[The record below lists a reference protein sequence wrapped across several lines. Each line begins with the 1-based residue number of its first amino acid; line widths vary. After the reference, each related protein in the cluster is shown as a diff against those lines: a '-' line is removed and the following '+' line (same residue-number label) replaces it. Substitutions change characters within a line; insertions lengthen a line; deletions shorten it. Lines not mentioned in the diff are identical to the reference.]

1 MQLFASIGTPD
12 NQLTYD
18 NTEFGYFSESL
29 DWYAAQLKC
38 LDWGGNLAT
47 IKSKEEDSLLYYT
60 TDIQTHYAC
69 YIGLNDILN
78 EADNNE
84 SAFTW
89 VDGSSSAYRNFQ
101 PGLPRSD
108 SSSDD
113 RDCVI
118 FRFMKTGNVLSEGW
132 LEPVCSN
139 SFNCHF
145 CTKPG
150 KKSLYIYINIISKQS
165 KHYTSLSSYFW

>member
-1 MQLFASIGTPD
+1 MHLFASVGTPD

-29 DWYAAQLKC
+29 DWYAAQLQC

-60 TDIQTHYAC
+60 TDITTHYGC

-78 EADNNE
+78 EADSNAD
-84 SAFTW
+84 AFTW
-89 VDGSSSAYRNFQ
+89 IDGSSSAYRNFQ
-101 PGLPRSD
+101 PGLPRSG
-108 SSSDD
+108 SGSDD
-113 RDCVI
+113 RDCVN
-118 FRFMKTGNVLSEGW
+118 FRYKIGNGLSEGW
-132 LEPVCSN
+132 IEPVCTN
-139 SFNCHF
+139 PFNCHF

-150 KKSLYIYINIISKQS
+150 KKSVHL
-165 KHYTSLSSYFW
+165 

>member
-1 MQLFASIGTPD
+1 MYVYKYCLLQNVNILAMTPEEEFIFD
-12 NQLTYD
+12 DTR
-18 NTEFGYFSESL
+18 FGYFSDSPTTNWL
-29 DWYAAQLKC
+29 NAQLNC
-38 LDWGGNLAT
+38 NSWGGNLAT

-60 TDIQTHYAC
+60 TDIQTHYRC
-69 YIGLNDILN
+69 YIGLNDILS
-78 EADNNE
+78 EADNDE

-101 PGLPRSD
+101 QGFPRSD
-108 SSSDD
+108 LSSDD

-118 FRFMKTGNVLSEGW
+118 FRFKNTENVLSEGW
-132 LEPVCSN
+132 VEPVCSN

-150 KKSLYIYINIISKQS
+150 KKSVYY
-165 KHYTSLSSYFW
+165 

>member
-1 MQLFASIGTPD
+1 MTPEREFIF
-12 NQLTYD
+12 D
-18 NTEFGYFSESL
+18 NTRFGYFSDSPNNTNWL
-29 DWYAAQLKC
+29 NAQQNC
-38 LDWGGNLAT
+38 ISWGGNLAT

-60 TDIQTHYAC
+60 TDITTHYAC

-89 VDGSSSAYRNFQ
+89 VDGSRSAYRNFK
-101 PGLPRSD
+101 PGLPRSG
-108 SSSDD
+108 SSSDV

-118 FRFMKTGNVLSEGW
+118 FRFRNKKNVLSEGW

-145 CTKPG
+145 CTKQG

-165 KHYTSLSSYFW
+165 KHCTHERV

>member
-1 MQLFASIGTPD
+1 MTPEQEFIFND
-12 NQLTYD
+12 TR
-18 NTEFGYFSESL
+18 FGYFSDSPTTTNWL
-29 DWYAAQLKC
+29 NAQLNC
-38 LDWGGNLAT
+38 NSWGGNLAT

-78 EADNNE
+78 EADSDA

-101 PGLPRSD
+101 PGFPRSD

-118 FRFMKTGNVLSEGW
+118 FRFKKAGNGLSEGW

-150 KKSLYIYINIISKQS
+150 KERHYLYINKISN
-165 KHYTSLSSYFW
+165 HCNYEWF